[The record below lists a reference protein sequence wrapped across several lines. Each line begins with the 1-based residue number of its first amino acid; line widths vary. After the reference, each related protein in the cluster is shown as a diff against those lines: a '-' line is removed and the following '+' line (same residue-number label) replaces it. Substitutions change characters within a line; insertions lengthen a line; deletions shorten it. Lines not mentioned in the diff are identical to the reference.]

1 MKTAYV
7 VSSLKISMT
16 FVVNELEA
24 HEKAGWQ
31 VLPLVSCKPGTL
43 ENLWHELPARENTA
57 KMAVPQMVKW
67 NKRAVHRPGL
77 FIQTGATIREIIT
90 HPLRFAKVLF
100 WLATLLAH
108 SPLEFAKALYELS
121 VCCYFADHCRRFGA
135 EHIHVHFASRS
146 LSLGLMMGI
155 LTDLP
160 VSCSVHAFD
169 IFTRS
174 PGSLQKRLIKCK
186 FIASVSK
193 FNVEHLRKTC
203 GESIADLC
211 HVVHCGIDAE
221 KFSSVRN
228 QREPGRI
235 VCVCR
240 LSPKKGLDIAI
251 RACAKLRDNNVK
263 FQYEIAGDGPQRRDL
278 EELIERLDLSG
289 QVKLLGARPNDQL
302 TELFSRASVFFM
314 PCVKTAEGDMDGIP
328 VSMME
333 AMACNVP
340 VVSTGISGIPEL
352 VEDGI
357 TGRLAPEKDV
367 NALAQ
372 ILEELLEDRD
382 KIEQFGKAGRERILK
397 DFNITVNAAKLREL
411 IKS

>member
-1 MKTAYV
+1 MIDRVTMKIAYV

-16 FVVNELEA
+16 FVANELEA

-31 VLPLVSCKPGTL
+31 VLPLVSCKPSSF
-43 ENLWHELPARENTA
+43 EN
-57 KMAVPQMVKW
+57 MSDVMVKW
-67 NKRAVHRPGL
+67 NKRAVHRPGI
-77 FIQTGATIREIIT
+77 FVQIWATLREIIT

-100 WLATLLAH
+100 WLIILLIK
-108 SPLEFAKALYELS
+108 SPLEFEKAIYELS
-121 VCCYFADHCRRFGA
+121 PCCYFVDKCRRFGA

-174 PGSLQKRLIKCK
+174 AGSLRMRLAKCK
-186 FIASVSK
+186 FIVSISN
-193 FNVEHLRKTC
+193 FNIEYLRKTC
-203 GESIADLC
+203 GNAVADLC

-221 KFSSVRN
+221 KFSSAGH
-228 QREPGRI
+228 QPEAGRM

-263 FQYEIAGDGPQRRDL
+263 FLYEIAGDGPQRHDL
-278 EELIERLDLSG
+278 EELIERLDLSDR
-289 QVKLLGARPNDQL
+289 VKLLGAMSNDQL
-302 TELFSRASVFFM
+302 TELYSRASVFVM
-314 PCVKTAEGDMDGIP
+314 SCVKTADGDMDGIP
-328 VSMME
+328 VAMME
-333 AMACNVP
+333 AMACEVP
-340 VVSTGISGIPEL
+340 VVSTSISGIPEL
-352 VEDGI
+352 IDDGI
-357 TGRLAPEKDV
+357 TGRLAPEKDA

-372 ILEELLEDRD
+372 ILQELLGDKD
-382 KIEQFGKAGRERILK
+382 KIARFGKAGRERVLK
-397 DFNITVNAAKLREL
+397 DFCISENTAKLREL
-411 IKS
+411 IRS